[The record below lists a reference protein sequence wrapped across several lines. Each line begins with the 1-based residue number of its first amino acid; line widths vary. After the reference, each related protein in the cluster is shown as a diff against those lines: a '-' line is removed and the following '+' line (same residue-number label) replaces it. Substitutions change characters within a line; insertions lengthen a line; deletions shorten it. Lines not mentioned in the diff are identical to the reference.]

1 MLRSYSQQNPA
12 QSLRA
17 TISFSS
23 DRTPTKGERFLD
35 FMDRM
40 IYENFDDKCYIRHA
54 EKLVEAA
61 IGRPLKPTESPYVR
75 ARLLDGFVNGQTSL
89 LIDGDATIDID
100 TLNRYFCDNKIKNK
114 VVFNDIL
121 RPLADEVTLNTKYPP
136 LCSKTSM
143 HAAGMKFSA
152 PT

>member
-1 MLRSYSQQNPA
+1 MLYQTCRKHGRS
-12 QSLRA
+12 
-17 TISFSS
+17 
-23 DRTPTKGERFLD
+23 
-35 FMDRM
+35 
-40 IYENFDDKCYIRHA
+40 
-54 EKLVEAA
+54 A

-121 RPLADEVTLNTKYPP
+121 RPLADEVTLNTKYPTM
-136 LCSKTSM
+136 LKDFNARSWNEVLSAYLVAEHNNEVYSVKGTERIAEAQLKYEELTKSYETKIE
-143 HAAGMKFSA
+143 AAQATPSHSCR
-152 PT
+152 

>member
-100 TLNRYFCDNKIKNK
+100 TLNRYFCDNKSKTK
-114 VVFNDIL
+114 SYSTTSCGHWL
-121 RPLADEVTLNTKYPP
+121 TKSPSTPNTP